1 MIWRATP
8 AFRHPK
14 VTPGYVAHYWGRG
27 QRFGLADI
35 GEGNV
40 YWWGTRNM
48 PAEQAKDWRGG
59 KAGIQRL
66 YAGWADEVQAVIE
79 ATRRPTSA
87 ACRPRT
93 DRSWS
98 AGATAR

>member
-1 MIWRATP
+1 HADVLIGADGFNSAIRATMTGPERPTDWHYVIWRATP

-59 KAGIQRL
+59 
-66 YAGWADEVQAVIE
+66 
-79 ATRRPTSA
+79 
-87 ACRPRT
+87 
-93 DRSWS
+93 
-98 AGATAR
+98 